1 MTHGVGD
8 QALSVEAIREI
19 LGTGFPDRFTTEQG
33 LMEWAEAVHNGQYL
47 LSEVISSWNAGE
59 VANPVEGYTGGS
71 GAAPG
76 SGHAATVTDWGD
88 PGYFVPEDFSTA
100 IKGTGEW
107 VDRVTEW
114 DLTEDERDLL
124 MRHMYWRFTNGY
136 GPDESNPTNWIPGGS
151 IEDFMGGLESNT
163 AENRSDWAIYD
174 AVDDWFGSASMNEGA
189 FDTYTPSSG
198 MLPEGWLTFWGE
210 DYKNTEGVTVI
221 DNWLDKWVE
230 IFNKNSAATGGPG
243 DPKYADADLLHDFYN
258 HSENGLYAQS
268 WWNDK
273 TNNFLS
279 MTEMWY
285 TQGGPGG
292 VSGLDALMPG
302 YEGADWTAYS
312 GTGNW
317 NKIWSDS
324 IEIIRATAEDL
335 GIEDDLTDTM
345 VSQIAFT
352 LMAEGGASA
361 HLHPQTAEGWPNQ
374 ARQLTENILINNI
387 RSGTFEQPL
396 GVGSIADIEKRLR
409 AYADSQMTDID
420 ALAAMSNTTVREWA
434 LNIKSETGLNET
446 QVMSTIANQ
455 AYSEWGLTADEIDG
469 MGQVGAEDSSTITN
483 FIAPLWAGA
492 TDVWEDNSYRK
503 DDEWLMDNY
512 QIEEDGVKRFRTK
525 QEMRALART
534 NMDRFQHST
543 QFQNPMNQFIQGAAS
558 MFRSDY

>member
-8 QALSVEAIREI
+8 QALSIEAIREI
-19 LGTGFPDRFTTEQG
+19 LGTGFPNKFVTEQG
-33 LMEWAEAVHNGQYL
+33 LMEWAEAIHNGQYRL
-47 LSEVISSWNAGE
+47 AEVIGAWTAGTE
-59 VANPVEGYTGGS
+59 APVAEGYSGGP
-71 GAAPG
+71 APAE
-76 SGHAATVTDWGD
+76 SGHPATVTDWGD

-100 IKGTGEW
+100 IRGSGEW

-114 DLTEDERDLL
+114 DLTEGERDLL

-198 MLPEGWLTFWGE
+198 MLPEGWLTFWGD
-210 DYKNTEGVTVI
+210 DYKNSEGVAVI

-230 IFNKNSAATGGPG
+230 IFNKNSAATGGPD
-243 DPKYADADLLHDFYN
+243 DPRYSDADLLHDFYN
-258 HSENGLYAQS
+258 HAENGLYAQS

-292 VSGLDALMPG
+292 IDGSDVLMPG
-302 YEGADWTAYS
+302 YHGADWTAYS

-324 IEIIRATAEDL
+324 IEIIRSTAEDL
-335 GIEDDLTDTM
+335 GIEDVLTETM
-345 VSQIAFT
+345 ESQIAFR
-352 LMAEGGASA
+352 LMAEGGAAA
-361 HLHPQTAEGWPNQ
+361 HLHPQGAEGWPNQ
-374 ARQLTENILINNI
+374 ARQVVENLLIDHI

-420 ALAAMSNTTVREWA
+420 ALAAMSNTTVRDWA

-469 MGQVGAEDSSTITN
+469 MGQAGAEDSSTITN
-483 FIAPLWAGA
+483 FIAPLYAGA
-492 TDVWEDNSYRK
+492 IDVWEDNSYRK

-512 QIEEDGVKRFRTK
+512 QVEEDGVKRFRTR

-534 NMDRFQHST
+534 NLDRFQHSK